1 MATSDVPKVAG
12 IITWRQLKTENDT
25 AP

>member
-12 IITWRQLKTENDT
+12 IITWRQLKTENET